1 MPRSEEVYV
10 LKLRIKYTKTGVL
23 RFISHLDV
31 MRYFQKAVRRAKLD
45 ISYSKGFSPHQ
56 LISFAAPMPLG
67 MTSLGEYCDA
77 DFESVTD
84 TEDMM
89 RRFNCVSTP
98 DLVIKD
104 IVLLPDGAKNSMS
117 VVAASDYL
125 IELSEEGKKC
135 PENFKL
141 FEEALKLSED
151 ENLMILKKTKKS
163 ETYMDIKPLI
173 YEMEHRVYNHDYTE
187 HTVPFS
193 NKENTECHE
202 GLYMMLAAG
211 SVNNLKPD
219 LVIEALL
226 SKAGM
231 AYDRFN
237 YKIMRLET
245 YMEDEKG
252 LVPLSSAGQ
261 RI

>member
-1 MPRSEEVYV
+1 
-10 LKLRIKYTKTGVL
+10 
-23 RFISHLDV
+23 

-98 DLVIKD
+98 DLVITD

-163 ETYMDIKPLI
+163 ETYTDIKPLI

-187 HTVPFS
+187 YTVPFS
-193 NKENTECHE
+193 NKENTEEYLRNRINHLTTKIDE
-202 GLYMMLAAG
+202 LIQVAEEEFRKDSQYE
-211 SVNNLKPD
+211 NEINRLKD
-219 LVIEALL
+219 NINQLKEENENIK
-226 SKAGM
+226 SS
-231 AYDRFN
+231 N
-237 YKIMRLET
+237 SWKIT
-245 YMEDEKG
+245 K
-252 LVPLSSAGQ
+252 PL
-261 RI
+261 RNITNKFK